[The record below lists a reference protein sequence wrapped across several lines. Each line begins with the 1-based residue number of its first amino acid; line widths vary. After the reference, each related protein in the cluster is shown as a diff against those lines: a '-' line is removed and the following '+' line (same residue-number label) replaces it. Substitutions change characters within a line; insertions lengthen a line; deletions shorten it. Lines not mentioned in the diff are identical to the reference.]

1 MKKKSTTQKENET
14 QMENF
19 IEIRAGEM
27 FVESLEDAHKLWTR
41 NEKKKVSNEKDAI
54 F

>member
-1 MKKKSTTQKENET
+1 
-14 QMENF
+14 MENF

-27 FVESLEDAHKLWTR
+27 CVESLEDAHKLWTR
-41 NEKKKVSNEKDAI
+41 NEKKKKERNEKDAI